1 MTEHTHYTRC
11 NHFGGFWR
19 SFLGSPA
26 AGPKGTT
33 MTPDTLCEHSER
45 TGEMTV
51 PETEVTEVPKPS
63 SKWEEIHE
71 GALAGSETGKCLH
84 CSAARLLGLPKTNEF
99 TPRQKQR
106 MSIGRHFQAL
116 EHSRLKEEGADFY
129 PGRQVALHGLA
140 VPVRAQPDF
149 IVREN
154 GRYRVYEVKYRSF
167 PPPEIPREWGYQAGV
182 YSLRYHSCPVTFSVY
197 DFDTREEMHMEGPP
211 TDLPALLHEWC
222 DALRGV
228 LDGKYQP
235 HELPHEPYWCK
246 RSEWACEDCVGMR
259 TADTELSAIEEARFA
274 QYLELRNRFEAL
286 KQADKEYDAAKEAAK
301 EMIAAR
307 GSIVRAGMLFTVRE
321 SRSEWLDMKA
331 IPEDVKATLPTME
344 VVSRTIVAKEDL

>member
-1 MTEHTHYTRC
+1 
-11 NHFGGFWR
+11 
-19 SFLGSPA
+19 
-26 AGPKGTT
+26 
-33 MTPDTLCEHSER
+33 
-45 TGEMTV
+45 MTV
-51 PETEVTEVPKPS
+51 PETEVTEVPKV
-63 SKWEEIHE
+63 SKWQERHE

-84 CSAARLLGLPKTNEF
+84 CSAARLLGLPKTKAF
-99 TPRQKQR
+99 TPAQLRR
-106 MSIGRHFQAL
+106 MSVGMHFQGL
-116 EHSRLKEEGADFY
+116 ERERLKEEGADWY
-129 PGRQVALHGLA
+129 AGQTVVLDGLA
-140 VPVRAQPDF
+140 LPVRATPDF
-149 IVREN
+149 VVREN
-154 GRYRVYEVKYRSF
+154 GGYRIIEVKYRSS

-182 YSLRYHSCPVTFSVY
+182 YSLRYESCPVTFALY
-197 DFDTREEMHMEGPP
+197 DLDDRVELAMPGPP
-211 TDLPALLHEWC
+211 ADLPALLHEWC

-228 LDGKYQP
+228 LDGQYQP

-301 EMIAAR
+301 EMIVAR